1 MKKTVFF
8 VSVATLLTA
17 CAGYS
22 LVKAERRTVGDF
34 YTVQPQIEWSSTS
47 GDKLDMWT
55 VDGPSLEA
63 LFFVNGL
70 TDGDTLFRTSKDNKK
85 QVTYREGMTPTGVLE
100 FVVAS
105 LESADRAATLAA
117 VNAGNTMLREDQMG
131 AAMVEARN
139 LRPTQFGDLPGFR
152 FDLSFL
158 SPEGL
163 ERDGLVVG
171 TTSAAKLYLIIYLG
185 ARAHYFPKYKD
196 QVEKLIASIE
206 TGS

>member
-1 MKKTVFF
+1 MRKTLFV
-8 VSVATLLTA
+8 VSVAALLTA
-17 CAGYS
+17 CASYS
-22 LVKAERRTVGDF
+22 LVKAERRSVGDF
-34 YTVQPQIEWSSTS
+34 YTVKPQIEWSSTS
-47 GDKLDMWT
+47 GEKLEMWT

-70 TDGDTLFRTSKDNKK
+70 TDGDTLFRSSKDEQK
-85 QVTYREGMTPTGVLE
+85 QVTYREGMTPTDVVE

-117 VNAGNTMLREDQMG
+117 VNAGTTMLREDQMG
-131 AAMVEARN
+131 AAMVEASN
-139 LRPTQFGDLPGFR
+139 LRPTQFGHLPGFR

-171 TTSAAKLYLIIYLG
+171 TTSGTELYLIIYLG
-185 ARAHYFPKYKD
+185 ARTHYFPKYKA
-196 QVEKLIASIE
+196 QVEEIIASIE
-206 TGS
+206 TKP

>member
-1 MKKTVFF
+1 MRNALFICTL
-8 VSVATLLTA
+8 AALLTG
-17 CAGYS
+17 CASYS

-34 YTVQPQIEWSSTS
+34 YTVKPQIEWSSTS
-47 GDKLDMWT
+47 ADKLEMWT

-70 TDGDTLFRTSKDNKK
+70 TEGDTLFRSSKDEEKR
-85 QVTYREGMTPTGVLE
+85 VAYREGMTPTDVVE

-105 LESADRAATLAA
+105 LESADRASTLAA
-117 VNAGNTMLREDQMG
+117 VSGGTTMLREDQMG
-131 AAMVEARN
+131 AAMVEASN

-171 TTSAAKLYLIIYLG
+171 TIAGGKLYLIVYLG
-185 ARAHYFPKYKD
+185 ARAHYFPKYKEE
-196 QVEKLIASIE
+196 VEKLIASIAIE
-206 TGS
+206 T